1 MNRVDF
7 STTNGMF
14 PFVGSIP
21 NPNQPLILSVPY
33 KGMILAQEVRT
44 VRFEKDMGVFQIPNN
59 QMCAGLK
66 DRVFLRGS
74 SLTRPIMARVCEIN
88 PQRGWITLSSFRTS
102 PNPWKD
108 RSCERVQPAHPI
120 LVTLTCRGQH
130 CISTLDDLSLGGMG
144 LLIYSSPEKE
154 FVLKRTEKLRLDFT
168 LPNDP
173 FAYRV
178 DGSMVFFT
186 QMSRTL
192 AKLGLKFES
201 SRQQRARLA
210 RYIDHR
216 TLELLRE
223 LEISWAK
230 EQEPRGSMDLYF

>member
-1 MNRVDF
+1 MNRLDY
-7 STTNGMF
+7 STSNGAF
-14 PFVGSIP
+14 PFAGTIP
-21 NPNQPLILSVPY
+21 NPNLPFILSVPY
-33 KGMILAQEVRT
+33 KGMILSQEVRA

-74 SLTRPIMARVCEIN
+74 TIARSITARVCEIN
-88 PQRGWITLSSFRTS
+88 PHRGWITLSSFRTS
-102 PNPWKD
+102 PNPWKE
-108 RSCERVQPAHPI
+108 RSHERVQPAHPI
-120 LVTLTCRGQH
+120 LVTLTCHGQH

-154 FVLKRTEKLRLDFT
+154 LVLKRTEKLRLDFS
-168 LPNDP
+168 LPNDD
-173 FAYRV
+173 FTFRV

-192 AKLGLKFES
+192 SKLGLRFES